1 MTVLDLISCNQMI
14 TDLQITVRK
23 DGKLLDQL
31 NIGCAEGVKP
41 PYPTRVPSDERYID
55 NIGYYDHTHR
65 EAAYIDKSI
74 NAWDDGRDY
83 WEIKANRIPKQWL
96 DLEVTSWDSS
106 PASTVGTS
114 SPRRGGIHKNIN
126 FHGERLRITVLP
138 SGQRLEITQKV
149 ERIKENEEIDGCYQ
163 MSLEL

>member
-96 DLEVTSWDSS
+96 DLEVFSWSAW
-106 PASTVGTS
+106 PASTAGCYG
-114 SPRRGGIHKNIN
+114 RRTVEGHSNVN
-126 FHGERLRITVLP
+126 FHGERINIVALP
-138 SGQRLEITQKV
+138 SGQLPV
-149 ERIKENEEIDGCYQ
+149 
-163 MSLEL
+163 

>member
-83 WEIKANRIPKQWL
+83 WEIKANHIPAKWL
-96 DLEVTSWDSS
+96 DLEVFSWSAW
-106 PASTVGTS
+106 PASTAGCYG
-114 SPRRGGIHKNIN
+114 RRTVEGHSNVN
-126 FHGERLRITVLP
+126 FHGERINIVALP
-138 SGQRLEITQKV
+138 SGQLPV
-149 ERIKENEEIDGCYQ
+149 
-163 MSLEL
+163 